1 MSLRVDHY
9 HHHHPFHI
17 ARNCWSVALPACRLI
32 CVHGSAAHAA
42 CCVRQVNQN
51 RLCVCNACVII
62 LLLLDVC
69 ARARARTG
77 MLLLLKCGRGRNDDT
92 GSSVWWRSLAL
103 SKTCTRVC
111 LSPMTNGLYTRLSV
125 PIHICP
131 CTRRRRRRRR
141 RRASAHSTH
150 IPIVCVRAP
159 AAKKKSLCSFSPN

>member
-9 HHHHPFHI
+9 HHHPFHI

-131 CTRRRRRRRR
+131 CSR
-141 RRASAHSTH
+141 RRASAHTH
-150 IPIVCVRAP
+150 SDCVRAP
-159 AAKKKSLCSFSPN
+159 AAKKNRYARFLQIEYTC